1 MIYNMEDD
9 DTRIAAKIAI
19 NNYYLA
25 GNDDARLNVLIV
37 MHVGIFD
44 RKNDGFISCI
54 LTAE

>member
-9 DTRIAAKIAI
+9 NTRIAAKIAI

-44 RKNDGFISCI
+44 RKMTD
-54 LTAE
+54 L